1 MPFEKQTSFVAP
13 DLLCAAFF
21 SWCYVLPATANWH
34 IKATAANE
42 LNYTAHWH
50 VIDIHTNNGTRVPQ
64 LLFKVKAKSQGYFL
78 TAMPNVLHKT
88 NSLPADLAVLKFKT
102 SILSALQLHKCFVQP
117 NWIKW
122 FIWVLQG
129 CNNLLCLR
137 VAQHEGIQIS
147 SKPSSPATTGPFS
160 QYLNLTGSSN
170 QLTFPQKKAF

>member
-1 MPFEKQTSFVAP
+1 MLQT
-13 DLLCAAFF
+13 
-21 SWCYVLPATANWH
+21 
-34 IKATAANE
+34 
-42 LNYTAHWH
+42 YTQ
-50 VIDIHTNNGTRVPQ
+50 INGTLVPQ

-117 NWIKW
+117 NWIQW

-129 CNNLLCLR
+129 CNNLLCLH

-147 SKPSSPATTGPFS
+147 SKPSSPTTTGAFS
-160 QYLNLTGSSN
+160 QYLNRLFKSTDISSKESILSDISYVQSLRKKVPAFAVFLTN
-170 QLTFPQKKAF
+170 